1 MASKPICPVDI
12 FTPWRWFSTSLIS
25 CPLSCEQSH
34 PAHIHWCDLMC
45 ITSSMA
51 WCLTPLQSRTKKKQ
65 HHLRLTKSQGFYFI
79 WLFYFGSVMLTTF
92 YFHCIE
98 YTHIQYVYMC
108 PRRKKQRQKL
118 SDDLEPCIACFHDKT
133 CFFFSSSMGTSSY
146 LYNCGD
152 IICDLNPVQFFHI
165 CNLWSKNS
173 TANTLAKH

>member
-133 CFFFSSSMGTSSY
+133 CFFSLHPWGPLVICIIVGISSVILILCNSS
-146 LYNCGD
+146 
-152 IICDLNPVQFFHI
+152 ISVICEVRIPQQ
-165 CNLWSKNS
+165 
-173 TANTLAKH
+173 TL